1 MECQWV
7 QAPTR
12 HAHHALE
19 ELLLEPV
26 HRPKPNRQTAP
37 ELAGMV
43 SETEHWR
50 VCEIWNAVNLR
61 GIKGVQ
67 HSCQTRPCMGGDV
80 GNLLGLDRVV
90 SIELP
95 AALAPGGPGLRASPT
110 LTPRHRASQ
119 LRVKLTTQ
127 TQSTRT
133 CVGSDNFDVT
143 VNTRTLSPAFNASC
157 KWPFK
162 PTIRRPPTSAW
173 GARDHHLPLSV

>member
-1 MECQWV
+1 MHWRNFCWNLCTDQNQIV
-7 QAPTR
+7 K
-12 HAHHALE
+12 
-19 ELLLEPV
+19 LLLNLQEWSQ
-26 HRPKPNRQTAP
+26 KLNT
-37 ELAGMV
+37 GV
-43 SETEHWR
+43 SARSGTLSTCVES
-50 VCEIWNAVNLR
+50 
-61 GIKGVQ
+61 KGVQ